1 MSKLGYQLAAD
12 LTLLA
17 HALLVLFVVVGL
29 VLIMLGAARGWA
41 WVRNPAFRWTHL
53 FTVAVVMVLSVL
65 GIVCPLT
72 SLEMYF
78 RNLGGG
84 VVYSGSFIGHWLEFL
99 LYYTAPNWVWVIVYS
114 LFTAAVLWCAIAVP
128 PTAKDQ
134 NQDTN

>member
-12 LTLLA
+12 LTLLV
-17 HALLVLFVVVGL
+17 HALLVLFVVLGL
-29 VLIMLGAARGWA
+29 VIIMLGAARRWA

-53 FTVAVVMVLSVL
+53 LVVAVVMAFSVL

-78 RNLGGG
+78 RSLGGG

-114 LFTAAVLWCAIAVP
+114 LFTAAVLGCAIALP
-128 PTAKDQ
+128 PTAKDK
-134 NQDTN
+134 NQETK